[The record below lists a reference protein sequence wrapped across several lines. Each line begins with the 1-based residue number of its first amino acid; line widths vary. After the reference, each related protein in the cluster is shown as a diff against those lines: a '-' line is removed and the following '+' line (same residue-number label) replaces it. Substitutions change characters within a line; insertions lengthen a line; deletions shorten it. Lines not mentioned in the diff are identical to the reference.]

1 MTVDYIYQY
10 ALNLIKQNQSGSLDS
25 VRFQRFWNAES
36 SSYFNDL
43 LGRFQKI
50 NNGKEGI
57 QTGLIENET
66 ILQKLSVFTKP
77 AGITVTAGNANKP
90 SDFAYRLSVR
100 VGDID
105 AIKINHDQIGN
116 VKGDILG
123 DAPSA
128 ANGKYYYVE
137 YLNYFSVLPSST
149 SAITLDYISYPVD
162 VVWNFTLDG
171 NNRKVYNS
179 TGSVQPVW
187 GDGECR
193 EITERMLKKLGVSL
207 KDKDME
213 SFGQSVTQTGN

>member
-1 MTVDYIYQY
+1 MLKLDTI
-10 ALNLIKQNQSGSLDS
+10 LLIDDDFTTNYLHKKIISKSGIDS
-25 VRFQRFWNAES
+25 PIEVA
-36 SSYFNDL
+36 
-43 LGRFQKI
+43 

-105 AIKINHDQIGN
+105 AIKINHDQIGS
-116 VKGDILG
+116 VKGDVLG
-123 DAPSA
+123 DAPSTV
-128 ANGKYYYVE
+128 NGKYYYVE

-149 SAITLDYISYPVD
+149 PAITLDYISYPVD